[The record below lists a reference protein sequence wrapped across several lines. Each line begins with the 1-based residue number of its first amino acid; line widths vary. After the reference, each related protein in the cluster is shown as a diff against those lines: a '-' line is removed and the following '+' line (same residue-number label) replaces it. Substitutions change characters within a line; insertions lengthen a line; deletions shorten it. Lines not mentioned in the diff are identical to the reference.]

1 MLRWNKAD
9 IPHKGWEYI
18 GMEDLGEDVYPGDPI
33 PYEQCEM
40 CGKEKIRYVHL
51 LKHPDYDGEIRVGC
65 DCASKM
71 ICDYVTPQER
81 ERNLKNR
88 VNRRKN
94 FMKQEW
100 YRKPETG
107 NYTLRYKGDYITIMK
122 SKFGP
127 GWGII
132 YKGEQQWE
140 YHGRKITDF
149 DTARTVAFNLFD
161 ELHESRQPRATLL
174 GWRQMDI
181 CIKTNAGLTPQNV
194 SPALFLVI
202 RCHGS

>member
-1 MLRWNKAD
+1 MRWDKAD
-9 IPHKGWEYI
+9 IPHKGWQYV

-71 ICDYVTPQER
+71 LCDYVTPQDR

-100 YRKPETG
+100 YMLRPRWDHRWQRTGWCGNSRRFPEADRRWASRRG
-107 NYTLRYKGDYITIMK
+107 CLR
-122 SKFGP
+122 
-127 GWGII
+127 
-132 YKGEQQWE
+132 
-140 YHGRKITDF
+140 
-149 DTARTVAFNLFD
+149 
-161 ELHESRQPRATLL
+161 
-174 GWRQMDI
+174 
-181 CIKTNAGLTPQNV
+181 
-194 SPALFLVI
+194 
-202 RCHGS
+202 

>member
-71 ICDYVTPQER
+71 VCDYVTPQER

-94 FMKQEW
+94 FMKQENM
-100 YRKPETG
+100 R
-107 NYTLRYKGDYITIMK
+107 
-122 SKFGP
+122 
-127 GWGII
+127 
-132 YKGEQQWE
+132 
-140 YHGRKITDF
+140 
-149 DTARTVAFNLFD
+149 
-161 ELHESRQPRATLL
+161 
-174 GWRQMDI
+174 
-181 CIKTNAGLTPQNV
+181 CIKQNV
-194 SPALFLVI
+194 LEKTRNWKLYTALQRRLHHYYEEQI
-202 RCHGS
+202 RSRLGYHL